1 MEISQRKK
9 KILAAVV
16 DEYIRTAEPVG
27 SKTIAQIA
35 GLGCSSATIRNELS
49 ELTALGYLEQPHTSA
64 GRIPSPQGYRLYVD
78 ELMEKP
84 GETADDDG
92 AALQQTVLAK
102 VRELD
107 HLVQEAG
114 KLLTSLTNYA
124 SVAITPALAQI
135 SIRQFEIIAVD
146 KMNFVIVVVTDSGT
160 VKNKMVRTVSE
171 VTKDEAELLTYVLNQ
186 TLTGL
191 PLSNITAERFDIVRR
206 AAGLT
211 ALLAP
216 VAEYIAELIA
226 ELSDQKVYLDGT
238 SKLLRFPEYRDT
250 KKAQTLLD
258 YMEDDSRHLLPATR
272 KIDGIQFFIGPE
284 NGENPLSETSAIYAK
299 YDIGKI
305 GQGAIGIVGPTR
317 MDYAKLSAQLSRFA
331 KGLNRLIAETFLDD
345 KDAKH

>member
-1 MEISQRKK
+1 
-9 KILAAVV
+9 
-16 DEYIRTAEPVG
+16 
-27 SKTIAQIA
+27 
-35 GLGCSSATIRNELS
+35 
-49 ELTALGYLEQPHTSA
+49 
-64 GRIPSPQGYRLYVD
+64 
-78 ELMEKP
+78 MEKP

>member
-1 MEISQRKK
+1 M
-9 KILAAVV
+9 
-16 DEYIRTAEPVG
+16 
-27 SKTIAQIA
+27 
-35 GLGCSSATIRNELS
+35 S
-49 ELTALGYLEQPHTSA
+49 ELEDMGYLEKPHTSA

-78 ELMEKP
+78 ELMERP
-84 GETADDDG
+84 ADNAEDG
-92 AALQQTVLAK
+92 NALQNSVLTK

-107 HLVQEAG
+107 HLIQEAG

-124 SVAITPALAQI
+124 SVAITPAMTQI
-135 SIRQFEIIAVD
+135 AIRQFEIIAVD

-160 VKNKMVRTVSE
+160 VKNKMVRTVAE
-171 VTKDEAELLTYVLNQ
+171 VSKDEAELLTYVLNQ

-191 PLSNITAERFDIVRR
+191 PLSSITAERFDIVRR

-211 ALLAP
+211 ALL
-216 VAEYIAELIA
+216 
-226 ELSDQKVYLDGT
+226 
-238 SKLLRFPEYRDT
+238 
-250 KKAQTLLD
+250 D
-258 YMEDDSRHLLPATR
+258 YMEDDRKHLLPATR

-331 KGLNRLIAETFLDD
+331 KGLNKLIAETFLDE
-345 KDAKH
+345 KDGNH

>member
-1 MEISQRKK
+1 MKGTKALVTMLERKGVDTIFGYPGGSVIPIYDEIYDFANYAFNKAHAVSY
-9 KILAAVV
+9 AVV
-16 DEYIRTAEPVG
+16 AYQTAWFKCHYAREY
-27 SKTIAQIA
+27 
-35 GLGCSSATIRNELS
+35 
-49 ELTALGYLEQPHTSA
+49 
-64 GRIPSPQGYRLYVD
+64 
-78 ELMEKP
+78 M
-84 GETADDDG
+84 
-92 AALQQTVLAK
+92 AA
-102 VRELD
+102 
-107 HLVQEAG
+107 
-114 KLLTSLTNYA
+114 LLTSVLDN
-124 SVAITPALAQI
+124 S
-135 SIRQFEIIAVD
+135 D
-146 KMNFVIVVVTDSGT
+146 K
-160 VKNKMVRTVSE
+160 
-171 VTKDEAELLTYVLNQ
+171 
-186 TLTGL
+186 
-191 PLSNITAERFDIVRR
+191 
-206 AAGLT
+206 
-211 ALLAP
+211 

-345 KDAKH
+345 KDPKH

>member
-1 MEISQRKK
+1 MECKRKQIRKESASVELSARKK
-9 KILAAVV
+9 QILKAIIG
-16 DEYIRTAEPVG
+16 DYIRTAEPVG
-27 SKTIAQIA
+27 SKALTE
-35 GLGCSSATIRNELS
+35 GHELPFSSATIRNEMS
-49 ELTALGYLEQPHTSA
+49 ELEEMDISKAVHTRA

-114 KLLTSLTNYA
+114 RLLTSLTNYA

-146 KMNFVIVVVTDSGT
+146 KMNFVIVVMTDSGT

-171 VTKDEAELLTYVLNQ
+171 VTKTRREFDLCLNQ

-191 PLSNITAERFDIVRR
+191 PLSSITAERFDIVRR

-226 ELSDQKVYLDGT
+226 ELSDQKVYLDGA

-258 YMEDDSRHLLPATR
+258 YMEDDRRHLLPATR

-317 MDYAKLSAQLSRFA
+317 MDYAKPSAQPQLRSR
-331 KGLNRLIAETFLDD
+331 D
-345 KDAKH
+345 

>member
-1 MEISQRKK
+1 MELSERKK
-9 KILAAVV
+9 QILKAIIG
-16 DEYIRTAEPVG
+16 DYIRTAEPVG
-27 SKTIAQIA
+27 SKALTE
-35 GLGCSSATIRNELS
+35 GHELPFSSATMRNEMS
-49 ELTALGYLEQPHTSA
+49 ELEDMGYLEKPHTSA

-78 ELMEKP
+78 ELMERP
-84 GETADDDG
+84 ADNAEDG
-92 AALQQTVLAK
+92 NALQNSVLTK

-107 HLVQEAG
+107 HLIQEAG

-124 SVAITPALAQI
+124 SVAITPAMTQI
-135 SIRQFEIIAVD
+135 AIRQFEIIAVD

-160 VKNKMVRTVSE
+160 VKNKMVRTVAE
-171 VTKDEAELLTYVLNQ
+171 VSKDEAELLTYVLNQ

-191 PLSNITAERFDIVRR
+191 PLSSITAERFDIVRR

-216 VAEYIAELIA
+216 VAEY
-226 ELSDQKVYLDGT
+226 LDGA

-258 YMEDDSRHLLPATR
+258 YMEDDRKHLLPATR

-331 KGLNRLIAETFLDD
+331 KGLNKLIAETFLDE
-345 KDAKH
+345 KDGNH

>member
-1 MEISQRKK
+1 M
-9 KILAAVV
+9 
-16 DEYIRTAEPVG
+16 
-27 SKTIAQIA
+27 
-35 GLGCSSATIRNELS
+35 
-49 ELTALGYLEQPHTSA
+49 
-64 GRIPSPQGYRLYVD
+64 
-78 ELMEKP
+78 
-84 GETADDDG
+84 
-92 AALQQTVLAK
+92 
-102 VRELD
+102 RELD